1 MEESQKLVN
10 SLVGRKRKDQAGG
23 FNYVCALD
31 GFSCEG
37 RKAAVAHLR
46 EKYPE
51 KVAELGDEG
60 AQLAKLVSNSAF
72 VEDQVNGKVKH
83 SNGVSKDKEPPEEEE
98 EEDGRTRS

>member
-51 KVAELGDEG
+51 KVAELGE
-60 AQLAKLVSNSAF
+60 QQPLSCPHKRIHQ
-72 VEDQVNGKVKH
+72 EHKH
-83 SNGVSKDKEPPEEEE
+83 S
-98 EEDGRTRS
+98 